1 MRTCSVAAP
10 SETLSFVCSPELSRS
25 GSAYL
30 RAFQLAELAAT
41 RVNSVRVR
49 KVPELGPAIRDEI
62 LVFNKSCFRPEV
74 LPLALDA
81 LPALR
86 RRNVCLADPLD
97 AAAAESALFRFDG
110 VIASSLTQRE
120 YLAARSSKPVFLIH
134 HHVDTR
140 LPSSA
145 KTLDCARLAYFGEL
159 SNTWHADSLG
169 DCVDFISIDT
179 RNAIDVSWAR
189 HLPYYNMHY
198 CIRRTRDIDGFK
210 PATKIFVA
218 ASLGATV
225 VVERSNEEARRLL
238 PKDYPYFADTVDL
251 SQVRRVIERA
261 IAGFGKEEW
270 DYASAALAALDC
282 CRQGPILDSIE
293 DMMQSV
299 TGGKGV
305 GARRDRFR
313 AIVD

>member
-1 MRTCSVAAP
+1 VAAP

-30 RAFQLAELAAT
+30 RTFQLAELAAT
-41 RVNSVRVR
+41 RLDSVRVR
-49 KVPELGPAIRDEI
+49 KVSELGPGIRDEI

-74 LPLALDA
+74 LPSVLEA

-86 RRNVCLADPLD
+86 HRNVCLADPLD
-97 AAAAESALFRFDG
+97 AAAAQNMVSHFDG
-110 VIASSLTQRE
+110 VIASSLTQME
-120 YLAARSSKPVFLIH
+120 HLSARSSKPVFLIH

-145 KTLDCARLAYFGEL
+145 KTWDRARLAYFGEL
-159 SNTWHADSLG
+159 SNTWHVDSLG
-169 DCVDFISIDT
+169 DRVDFISIDT
-179 RNAIDVSWAR
+179 KNAIGISWAR

-198 CIRRTRDIDGFK
+198 CIRRARDIDGFK
-210 PATKIFVA
+210 PATKIFLA

-225 VVERSNEEARRLL
+225 VVERSNHEARRLL

-261 IAGFGKEEW
+261 IASFGKEEW
-270 DYASAALAALDC
+270 NYASAALTAIDC
-282 CRQGPILDSIE
+282 YRPGPILDSIE
-293 DMMQSV
+293 DMMQRV
-299 TGGKGV
+299 TRGKG
-305 GARRDRFR
+305 AAPRREAVR